1 MKFFKIKMTIKLS
14 LYEKI
19 DYGSPINIKK
29 IERDNLRIYKSLIN
43 IYTRKPLM
51 NKDENKYKV
60 LLTQFQ
66 QSRCLNRYNY
76 LKRIQDDNLR
86 LFLNLLKVKPD
97 KNLTKK
103 EYNKHW
109 QKFLLLKSRRFLN
122 INARIKGTY

>member
-1 MKFFKIKMTIKLS
+1 MTIKLS
-14 LYEKI
+14 LYERI

-29 IERDNLRIYKSLIN
+29 IERDNLRIYKNLIN

-51 NKDENKYKV
+51 NIEDKNYKV
-60 LLTQFQ
+60 HLSQFQ
-66 QSRCLNRYNY
+66 QSRCLNRYNH
-76 LKRIQDDNLR
+76 LKRIQDENLR

-97 KNLTKK
+97 KNLTKQ

-109 QKFLLLKSRRFLN
+109 QKFLMHKSKRFLN